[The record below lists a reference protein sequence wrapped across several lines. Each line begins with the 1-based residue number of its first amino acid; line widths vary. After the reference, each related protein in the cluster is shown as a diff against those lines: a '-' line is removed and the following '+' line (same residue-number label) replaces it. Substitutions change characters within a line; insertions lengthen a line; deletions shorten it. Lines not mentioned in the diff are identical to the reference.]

1 MDERLAAALCRHLS
15 HLGGQELTPQSS
27 LRELGLDSLRA
38 VTLLLEVEEEFAVTL
53 PDSSLADGGLE
64 TPAALWA
71 AIVAA
76 GGASSAD

>member
-1 MDERLAAALCRHLS
+1 LDERLAALVRRHLRAPD
-15 HLGGQELTPQSS
+15 GQELRPQSS

-38 VTLLLEVEEEFAVTL
+38 VRLLLDVEEEFAVTL
-53 PDSSLADGGLE
+53 PDSSLATGSLE

-76 GGASSAD
+76 GRSGAG